1 MRPPAASLTGAAEAL
16 LPQADQH
23 VEAQVAVG
31 RLVEV
36 LQPPHV
42 LPVVLHV
49 LQVGGQKH
57 NNVDKLTTRP
67 SELLLFRREGSEALF
82 IHKNTPR
89 EYFLLRW
96 LDKCFHLVDKICNLP
111 EIIHC
116 IQ

>member
-42 LPVVLHV
+42 LPVILHV
-49 LQVGGQKH
+49 LRDGEGKNMTTFDNKPFLAVALQKEH
-57 NNVDKLTTRP
+57 
-67 SELLLFRREGSEALF
+67 F
-82 IHKNTPR
+82 
-89 EYFLLRW
+89 
-96 LDKCFHLVDKICNLP
+96 
-111 EIIHC
+111 
-116 IQ
+116 

>member
-1 MRPPAASLTGAAEAL
+1 MNLSYHLIPLTQPGELTQPRQFSFLSRPDGATVRPPAASLTGAAEAL

-49 LQVGGQKH
+49 LQVGEGGKH
-57 NNVDKLTTRP
+57 ITTLT
-67 SELLLFRREGSEALF
+67 
-82 IHKNTPR
+82 
-89 EYFLLRW
+89 
-96 LDKCFHLVDKICNLP
+96 V
-111 EIIHC
+111 
-116 IQ
+116 

>member
-49 LQVGGQKH
+49 LQVEGG
-57 NNVDKLTTRP
+57 V
-67 SELLLFRREGSEALF
+67 
-82 IHKNTPR
+82 NT
-89 EYFLLRW
+89 
-96 LDKCFHLVDKICNLP
+96 
-111 EIIHC
+111 
-116 IQ
+116 